1 MLDETSKSGFSVT
14 ASPTLLPGAS
24 RLPATGGGHEPS
36 SQATLLCFPKIT
48 PLDRRLARLA
58 GFLGVECTVQTV
70 RAAESGLV
78 DGDHHCLM
86 LSATTLGGLLEAD
99 GNPRRLM
106 QRLFDRTRHLLVY
119 GFRPTAADGSTAR
132 HLSRGLVDAVVPFP
146 GGHHQYTIS
155 SDWRSLTGEFSGLTF
170 GPIQSEI
177 DCGFSGAALA
187 SGLLRPVVSIGGLP
201 SFASLTI
208 DDCTIFMLACGDIVD
223 LDAKVQG
230 QLRVLDWFS
239 RTIPPS
245 MFIRHAFGRRSWRRP
260 QPSATFIIDDPLL
273 TESYGFLNYRRL
285 LGAVGDQPFSAS
297 IAFIPLNY
305 RRGQASVVDLFRSRP
320 AQLSLCVHGCDHT
333 GGEFATTD
341 MPVLNGLAR
350 LADDRMKLQ
359 EKATGLGYEKV
370 MVFPQG
376 RFSVGSLEALRHND
390 FVAAVNTSPIPED
403 ARPGDELTVGEWLD
417 VAVTRYRGV
426 PLFVRRYPR
435 EVVEFAFDLFL
446 GKPLLI
452 VEHHTAFKQG
462 YGEIADFIARLNS
475 LNAELRWGG
484 LRETLSRTYMRR
496 DLSDDTVAARIWTN
510 YQVIRNDAAA
520 STRFLI
526 AKTESADAPIRRVTV
541 DDHPVDYVIDD
552 GTLRVAIDV
561 EPGVARTI
569 RIAYANALPI
579 WDGRRGFRARLKIHA
594 RRRLSEFRDN
604 FLCKHERLLTLSRF
618 AARGLSTEA
627 TEG

>member
-1 MLDETSKSGFSVT
+1 M
-14 ASPTLLPGAS
+14 
-24 RLPATGGGHEPS
+24 
-36 SQATLLCFPKIT
+36 
-48 PLDRRLARLA
+48 
-58 GFLGVECTVQTV
+58 
-70 RAAESGLV
+70 
-78 DGDHHCLM
+78 
-86 LSATTLGGLLEAD
+86 
-99 GNPRRLM
+99 
-106 QRLFDRTRHLLVY
+106 
-119 GFRPTAADGSTAR
+119 
-132 HLSRGLVDAVVPFP
+132 
-146 GGHHQYTIS
+146 
-155 SDWRSLTGEFSGLTF
+155 
-170 GPIQSEI
+170 
-177 DCGFSGAALA
+177 
-187 SGLLRPVVSIGGLP
+187 
-201 SFASLTI
+201 
-208 DDCTIFMLACGDIVD
+208 
-223 LDAKVQG
+223 
-230 QLRVLDWFS
+230 
-239 RTIPPS
+239 
-245 MFIRHAFGRRSWRRP
+245 
-260 QPSATFIIDDPLL
+260 L

-297 IAFIPLNY
+297 IAYIPLNY

-341 MPVLNGLAR
+341 MPALNGMAR

-403 ARPGDELTVGEWLD
+403 APPGDELTVGEWLD

-462 YGEIADFIARLNS
+462 YGEIAAFIARLNS

-520 STRFLI
+520 SARFLI

-561 EPGVARTI
+561 EPGS
-569 RIAYANALPI
+569 
-579 WDGRRGFRARLKIHA
+579 RGPSGSPTRMPYPFGTGEGA
-594 RRRLSEFRDN
+594 SEP
-604 FLCKHERLLTLSRF
+604 
-618 AARGLSTEA
+618 G
-627 TEG
+627 